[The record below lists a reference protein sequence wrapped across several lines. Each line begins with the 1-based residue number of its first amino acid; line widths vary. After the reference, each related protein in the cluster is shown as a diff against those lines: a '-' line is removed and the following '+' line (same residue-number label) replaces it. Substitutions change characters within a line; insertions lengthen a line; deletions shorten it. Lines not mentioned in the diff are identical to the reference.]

1 MLYNYLKIAFRN
13 LLKQRF
19 FSLINIIGLA
29 LSMSLSMILL
39 LIINDHMSYDRHHTK
54 RADIYRIN
62 SFNLSDLR
70 PFTGYASSP
79 VRLGGYM
86 AENYPTIKK
95 WVSIYNASD
104 VEAKANK
111 KILDIDLYFASSNYF
126 ELFDFPIIEG
136 DHDPISN
143 PNTAVITAQQAKR
156 YFGNQSPVGHMIKV
170 TDIGNFMITAV
181 VDLSAKSHFS
191 FDILASYSTL
201 PLLAKTN
208 EDLARYD
215 RWENVWGGY
224 NYFLLDPTADHDELI
239 QAMQAT
245 AKENMELDKDELG
258 YRFELQHIN
267 GISPGPL
274 LGNMMTFSFPW
285 IFIAFF
291 GLLALIV
298 LITAMI
304 NYTNLSIARSLS
316 RAREVGVRKATGAHR
331 WQIFHQFIIES
342 LVTSLAS
349 LVLAIV
355 MVHLLLPQINGLFLI
370 GAAGISIEALPSIYL
385 WFGLFAL
392 ATGFFAGLAPA
403 FFLSRFRAIEALHGG
418 NVTKSTRS
426 LPRKLLMVVQFFFS
440 MVFIISILII
450 YQQTTFMVTAD
461 YGFDRENVLNVDVQG
476 HDPELLL
483 SELSK
488 HHSVLSASLSSH
500 SPASGRNHGTR
511 FKHQLAD
518 ELEISS
524 NIFWVNHTYLDNMKL
539 ELIAGENFPDGSS
552 QQHEK
557 FILINESG
565 VNEFGWETPSSA
577 LGEVV
582 YDGDSTALT
591 VLGVVKDYHHQP
603 MLNEIQSLVLRY
615 NPERL
620 NYVNLRLAG
629 GSISESIS
637 EIETIWQSID
647 SERPF
652 KYRFLT
658 DEMGDIFSGFTDL
671 IAILTYIT
679 VVAIVI
685 AIIGL
690 LGMATF
696 TAKTRLKEISIRKV
710 LGAEVIHLIWVL
722 SRSFSYLILLSVLL
736 AAPAAVF
743 LNSLWLDE
751 VAYRIEIKPLWIM
764 STALGLLAVGLLTV
778 VSQTWKAAQTN
789 PTVLLRS
796 E

>member
-39 LIINDHMSYDRHHTK
+39 LIINDHMSYDQHHHQK
-54 RADIYRIN
+54 KDIYRVI
-62 SFNLSDLR
+62 SFDLTDNG
-70 PFTGYASSP
+70 PFNGYASSP
-79 VRLGGYM
+79 NQLGQYM
-86 AENYPTIKK
+86 ADNYPAIKELVK
-95 WVSIYNASD
+95 VYSSRDI
-104 VEAKANK
+104 EAKANN
-111 KILDIDLYFASSNYF
+111 KILEVELYFGSANYF
-126 ELFDFPIIEG
+126 DVFDFPIVEG
-136 DHDPISN
+136 NNNPITA
-143 PNTAVITAQQAKR
+143 PNTAAITTAQAER
-156 YFGNQSPVGHMIKV
+156 YFGNESPIGHTIEITDVGS
-170 TDIGNFMITAV
+170 FQITAV
-181 VDLSAKSHFS
+181 VDLTAKSHFN
-191 FDILASYSTL
+191 FDVLASYSSL
-201 PLLAKTN
+201 PILANTN
-208 EDLARYD
+208 ENLSRYD
-215 RWENVWGGY
+215 DWENVWMGY
-224 NYFLLDPTADHDELI
+224 NYFLLEPTANKEELTTAMVKAAGENMDLDDDHD
-239 QAMQAT
+239 
-245 AKENMELDKDELG
+245 G
-258 YRFELQHIN
+258 YNFELQHIN
-267 GISPGPL
+267 SISPGPL

-385 WFGLFAL
+385 WFGFFAL

-565 VNEFGWETPSSA
+565 VNEFGWKTPSSA

-603 MLNEIQSLVLRY
+603 MLNEIQALVLRY

-629 GSISESIS
+629 GSITESIS

-722 SRSFSYLILLSVLL
+722 SRSFSYLILLSVVL
-736 AAPAAVF
+736 AAPTAVF

-751 VAYRIEIKPLWIM
+751 VAYRIEIKPLWIL